1 MAKNYIKIK
10 ASLTHQ
16 GKTVN
21 PDISFMVDG
30 HTVHHNFQHIILELN
45 LNATG
50 ISFLNYICERMNAD
64 DNLILIDGSFKAEYI
79 AFAEQISGKT
89 PSIRKL
95 TNLVKLF
102 KEKHLLIEHLKHMK
116 LPTLYI
122 VNPKYFS
129 KGTKTARV
137 KLLQRLLSTEFDGK
151 INKEALL
158 DKPFQ
163 SFFMGK

>member
-1 MAKNYIKIK
+1 MEKKYITIK

-21 PDISFMVDG
+21 PNISFMEDG

-50 ISFLNYICERMNAD
+50 VSFLNYICERMNAEE
-64 DNLILIDGSFKAEYI
+64 NTILINGSFKGEYI
-79 AFAEQISGKT
+79 AFAEQISGKA
-89 PSIRKL
+89 PSTKTL
-95 TNLVKLF
+95 DNLVKQF
-102 KEKHLLIEHLKHMK
+102 REKYLLIERLG
-116 LPTLYI
+116 LPFLYI

-129 KGTKTARV
+129 KGSKRARE
-137 KLLQRLLSTEFDGK
+137 KLLQRLLSTEFEGK

-158 DKPFQ
+158 NEPFQ
-163 SFFMGK
+163 SFFKGK

>member
-1 MAKNYIKIK
+1 MAKNYITIK

-21 PDISFMVDG
+21 PNISFIEDG

-64 DNLILIDGSFKAEYI
+64 DNLILINGSFMSEYI
-79 AFAEQISGKT
+79 AFAEKVSDKA
-89 PSIRKL
+89 PSERKL
-95 TNLVKLF
+95 TSLVKQF
-102 KEKHLLIEHLKHMK
+102 KEKHLLIEQLKSP
-116 LPTLYI
+116 LLYI

-129 KGTKTARV
+129 KVSKEKR
-137 KLLQRLLSTEFDGK
+137 KKMLQILLSTEYDGK

-158 DKPFQ
+158 NEPFE
-163 SFFMGK
+163 SFFKEK

>member
-1 MAKNYIKIK
+1 MEKKYITIK

-16 GKTVN
+16 GITVN
-21 PDISFMVDG
+21 PNISFMKDG

-64 DNLILIDGSFKAEYI
+64 DNLILIDGSLKAEYI
-79 AFAEQISGKT
+79 AFSEQISGKAPT
-89 PSIRKL
+89 TKTLENYINKF
-95 TNLVKLF
+95 V
-102 KEKHLLIEHLKHMK
+102 EKHLLIKRMDSTL
-116 LPTLYI
+116 LYI

-129 KGTKTARV
+129 KGRKRARV
-137 KLLQRLLSTEFDGK
+137 KLLQHLLSNEYDGK

-158 DKPFQ
+158 NEPFQ
-163 SFFMGK
+163 SFFKEK

>member
-1 MAKNYIKIK
+1 MEKKYITIK

-21 PDISFMVDG
+21 PNISFMEDG

-64 DNLILIDGSFKAEYI
+64 DNLILIDGSFKAQYI
-79 AFAEQISGKT
+79 AFAEQISGKAPT
-89 PSIRKL
+89 TKTL
-95 TNLVKLF
+95 GNLIDKFV
-102 KEKHLLIEHLKHMK
+102 EKHLLIERLG
-116 LPTLYI
+116 LSSLYI

-129 KGTKTARV
+129 KSSKRARE
-137 KLLQRLLSTEFDGK
+137 KLLQRLLSTEFEGK

-158 DKPFQ
+158 NEPFQ
-163 SFFMGK
+163 SFFKGKEVI

>member
-1 MAKNYIKIK
+1 MEKNYITIN

-21 PDISFMVDG
+21 PNISFLQNG

-50 ISFLNYICERMNAD
+50 ITFLSYICESMDVN
-64 DNLILIDGSFKAEYI
+64 NLIQLDVAFKTEYI
-79 AFAEQISGKT
+79 AFSKKISGKGPT
-89 PSIRKL
+89 SRKL
-95 TNLVKLF
+95 SDIINQF
-102 KEKHLLIEHLKHMK
+102 KEKHLIIQRLDWPL
-116 LPTLYI
+116 LYI

-129 KGTKTARV
+129 NGSKEKRK
-137 KLLQRLLSTEFDGK
+137 KLLLGLLSAEYDGK

-158 DKPFQ
+158 DRPIE
-163 SFFMGK
+163 SFFIVK

>member
-1 MAKNYIKIK
+1 MEKKYISIK

-21 PDISFMVDG
+21 PNIFFMDDG

-50 ISFLNYICERMNAD
+50 ISFLNYICEKMNP
-64 DNLILIDGSFKAEYI
+64 DNTILLNGSLMNEYI
-79 AFAEQISGKT
+79 AFAEKISGIAPKDKT
-89 PSIRKL
+89 LRNIVKKL
-95 TNLVKLF
+95 
-102 KEKHLLIEHLKHMK
+102 KEKYLLIERLDFPF
-116 LPTLYI
+116 LFI

-129 KGTKTARV
+129 KGSKTAR
-137 KLLQRLLSTEFDGK
+137 KELLQLLLSVEYDGK

-163 SFFMGK
+163 SFFKEK

>member
-1 MAKNYIKIK
+1 MEKNYITIN

-21 PDISFMVDG
+21 PNISFLQNG

-50 ISFLNYICERMNAD
+50 ITFLSYICERMNAD
-64 DNLILIDGSFKAEYI
+64 NTILLNGSFKAEYI
-79 AFAEQISGKT
+79 AFAEKISGKAPKIKT
-89 PSIRKL
+89 L
-95 TNLVKLF
+95 DNLVKKF
-102 KEKHLLIEHLKHMK
+102 VQKHLLIKRLD
-116 LPTLYI
+116 LSLLYI

-129 KGTKTARV
+129 NGSKEKRR
-137 KLLQRLLSTEFDGK
+137 KLLLGLLSAEYDGK

-158 DKPFQ
+158 DRPIE
-163 SFFMGK
+163 SFFIVK

>member
-1 MAKNYIKIK
+1 MAKNYITIK

-21 PDISFMVDG
+21 PNISFMEDG

-50 ISFLNYICERMNAD
+50 ISFLNYICERMNAE
-64 DNLILIDGSFKAEYI
+64 DNLILINGSFKAEYI
-79 AFAEQISGKT
+79 AFAEKLT
-89 PSIRKL
+89 RKL
-95 TNLVKLF
+95 PSESKLISLIKQF
-102 KEKHLLIEHLKHMK
+102 KEKHLLIEHLKFP
-116 LPTLYI
+116 LLYI

-129 KGTKTARV
+129 KGSKTMRRE
-137 KLLQRLLSTEFDGK
+137 LLQLLLSTEYDGK

-158 DKPFQ
+158 NEPFE
-163 SFFMGK
+163 SFFK

>member
-1 MAKNYIKIK
+1 MEKKYISIK

-21 PDISFMVDG
+21 PNIFFMDDG

-50 ISFLNYICERMNAD
+50 ISFLNYICEKMNP
-64 DNLILIDGSFKAEYI
+64 DNTILLNGSLMDEYI
-79 AFAEQISGKT
+79 AFAKEISGIAPKDKT
-89 PSIRKL
+89 LRNIVKKL
-95 TNLVKLF
+95 
-102 KEKHLLIEHLKHMK
+102 KEKYLLIERLDF
-116 LPTLYI
+116 PFLYI

-129 KGTKTARV
+129 KGTKKARE
-137 KLLQRLLSTEFDGK
+137 KLLQLLLSTEYDGK

-158 DKPFQ
+158 DEPFQ
-163 SFFMGK
+163 SFFNEK

>member
-1 MAKNYIKIK
+1 MAKNYITIK

-21 PDISFMVDG
+21 PNISFIEDG

-64 DNLILIDGSFKAEYI
+64 DNLILINGSFKSEYI
-79 AFAEQISGKT
+79 AFAEKVSDKA
-89 PSIRKL
+89 PSDRKL
-95 TNLVKLF
+95 TSLVKQF
-102 KEKHLLIEHLKHMK
+102 KEKHLLIEQLKSP
-116 LPTLYI
+116 LLYI

-129 KGTKTARV
+129 KVSKEKR
-137 KLLQRLLSTEFDGK
+137 KKMLQILLSTEYDGK

-158 DKPFQ
+158 NEPFE
-163 SFFMGK
+163 SFFKEK

>member
-1 MAKNYIKIK
+1 MEKKYITIK

-21 PDISFMVDG
+21 PNISFMVDG
-30 HTVHHNFQHIILELN
+30 HTVHHNFQHIILELK

-64 DNLILIDGSFKAEYI
+64 DNFILIDGSFKAEYI
-79 AFAEQISGKT
+79 AFAEQISGKA
-89 PSIRKL
+89 PSSKKL
-95 TNLVKLF
+95 DNLVKQF
-102 KEKHLLIEHLKHMK
+102 KEKHLLIKRLD
-116 LPTLYI
+116 LPLLYI

-129 KGTKTARV
+129 KGTKTARE
-137 KLLQRLLSTEFDGK
+137 KLLQRLLGTEFEGK

-158 DKPFQ
+158 NEPFQ
-163 SFFMGK
+163 SFFKGK

>member
-1 MAKNYIKIK
+1 MEKKYITIK

-21 PDISFMVDG
+21 PNIGFMEDG

-64 DNLILIDGSFKAEYI
+64 DNLILINGSFKTEYI
-79 AFAEQISGKT
+79 VFAEQISGKAPT
-89 PSIRKL
+89 TKTLDNFIDKF
-95 TNLVKLF
+95 V
-102 KEKHLLIEHLKHMK
+102 EKHLLIERLGMSS
-116 LPTLYI
+116 LYI

-129 KGTKTARV
+129 KGSKTARK
-137 KLLQRLLSTEFDGK
+137 KLLELLLSPEYDGK

-158 DKPFQ
+158 NEPFQ
-163 SFFMGK
+163 SFFKEK

>member
-1 MAKNYIKIK
+1 MEKKYITIK

-21 PDISFMVDG
+21 PNISFMEDG

-50 ISFLNYICERMNAD
+50 VSFLNYICENMND
-64 DNLILIDGSFKAEYI
+64 DNIITLDGAFKAEYI
-79 AFAEQISGKT
+79 AFAEQISGKA
-89 PSIRKL
+89 PNIRTL
-95 TNLVKLF
+95 GNLIDKFV
-102 KEKHLLIEHLKHMK
+102 EKHLLIKRLD
-116 LPTLYI
+116 LSFLYI

-129 KGTKTARV
+129 KGSKKARE
-137 KLLQRLLSTEFDGK
+137 KLLQCLLSTEFEGK

-158 DKPFQ
+158 NEPFQ
-163 SFFMGK
+163 SFFKGK

>member
-1 MAKNYIKIK
+1 MEKKYISIK

-21 PDISFMVDG
+21 PNIFFMDDG
-30 HTVHHNFQHIILELN
+30 HIVHHNFQHIIIELN

-50 ISFLNYICERMNAD
+50 ISFLNYICEKMNP
-64 DNLILIDGSFKAEYI
+64 DNTILLNGSLMDEYI
-79 AFAEQISGKT
+79 AFVKEISGKA
-89 PSIRKL
+89 PSVRKL
-95 TNLVKLF
+95 TDLVKLF

-116 LPTLYI
+116 LPKLYI

-129 KGTKTARV
+129 KGTKIARV
-137 KLLQRLLSTEFDGK
+137 KLLQRLLSTEYDGK

-158 DKPFQ
+158 NEPFQ
-163 SFFMGK
+163 SFFK

>member
-1 MAKNYIKIK
+1 MAKNYITIK

-21 PDISFMVDG
+21 PNISFMEDG

-64 DNLILIDGSFKAEYI
+64 DNLILINGSFKSEYI
-79 AFAEQISGKT
+79 AFAEKVSDKA
-89 PSIRKL
+89 PSERKL
-95 TNLVKLF
+95 TSLVKQF
-102 KEKHLLIEHLKHMK
+102 KEKHLLIEQLKSP
-116 LPTLYI
+116 LLYI

-129 KGTKTARV
+129 KVSKEKR
-137 KLLQRLLSTEFDGK
+137 KKMLQILLSTEYDGK

-158 DKPFQ
+158 NEPFE
-163 SFFMGK
+163 SFFKEK

>member
-21 PDISFMVDG
+21 QNISFMEDG

-45 LNATG
+45 LNARG
-50 ISFLNYICERMNAD
+50 ISFLNYICERMND
-64 DNLILIDGSFKAEYI
+64 DNIITFDGLFKDEYI
-79 AFAEQISGKT
+79 AFAKEISGKALSPKT
-89 PSIRKL
+89 L
-95 TNLVKLF
+95 DNLVKQF
-102 KEKHLLIEHLKHMK
+102 KKKHLLIKRLD
-116 LPTLYI
+116 LPLLYI

-129 KGTKTARV
+129 KGSKTMRRE
-137 KLLQRLLSTEFDGK
+137 LLQLLLSTEYDGK

-158 DKPFQ
+158 NEPFE
-163 SFFMGK
+163 SFFK

>member
-1 MAKNYIKIK
+1 MEKKYITIN

-16 GKTVN
+16 GITVN
-21 PDISFMVDG
+21 PNISFMKDG

-64 DNLILIDGSFKAEYI
+64 NNLILIDGSLKAEYI
-79 AFAEQISGKT
+79 AFAEQISGKAPT
-89 PSIRKL
+89 TKTLENYINKF
-95 TNLVKLF
+95 V
-102 KEKHLLIEHLKHMK
+102 EKHLLIKRMDSTL
-116 LPTLYI
+116 LYI

-129 KGTKTARV
+129 KGSKRARE

-158 DKPFQ
+158 NEPFQ
-163 SFFMGK
+163 SFFKEK

>member
-21 PDISFMVDG
+21 PDISFMEDG

-79 AFAEQISGKT
+79 AFAEQISGKPT
-89 PSIRKL
+89 TTKTL
-95 TNLVKLF
+95 GNLIDKFV
-102 KEKHLLIEHLKHMK
+102 EKHLLIERLG
-116 LPTLYI
+116 LSSLYI

-129 KGTKTARV
+129 RGSKRARE
-137 KLLQRLLSTEFDGK
+137 KLLQRLLSTEYDGK

-158 DKPFQ
+158 NQPFQ
-163 SFFMGK
+163 SFFKGV

>member
-21 PDISFMVDG
+21 PDISFMEEA
-30 HTVHHNFQHIILELN
+30 HTVHHNFQHIIFELN

-50 ISFLNYICERMNAD
+50 ISFLNYICERMNP
-64 DNLILIDGSFKAEYI
+64 DNTILLNGSFKAEYI
-79 AFAEQISGKT
+79 AFAEKVTRKPPSESKLISLIKQ
-89 PSIRKL
+89 
-95 TNLVKLF
+95 F
-102 KEKHLLIEHLKHMK
+102 KEKHLLIEHLKFP
-116 LPTLYI
+116 LLYI

-129 KGTKTARV
+129 KCSKSMRRE
-137 KLLQRLLSTEFDGK
+137 LLQLLLSTEYDGK

-158 DKPFQ
+158 NEPFE
-163 SFFMGK
+163 SFFKEK

>member
-1 MAKNYIKIK
+1 MEKKYITIN

-16 GKTVN
+16 GITVN
-21 PDISFMVDG
+21 PNISFMKDG

-64 DNLILIDGSFKAEYI
+64 NNLILIDGSLKAEYI
-79 AFAEQISGKT
+79 AFAEEISGKA
-89 PSIRKL
+89 PSSKKL
-95 TNLVKLF
+95 DNLLKQF
-102 KEKHLLIEHLKHMK
+102 KEKHLLIKCLD
-116 LPTLYI
+116 LPLLYI

-129 KGTKTARV
+129 KGTKTARE

-151 INKEALL
+151 RNKEALL
-158 DKPFQ
+158 DIPFQ
-163 SFFMGK
+163 SFFKGK

>member
-1 MAKNYIKIK
+1 MAKKYISIK

-21 PDISFMVDG
+21 PNIFFMDDG

-50 ISFLNYICERMNAD
+50 ISFLNYICERMNAEH
-64 DNLILIDGSFKAEYI
+64 NTILINGSFKAEYI
-79 AFAEQISGKT
+79 VFAEQISGKS
-89 PSIRKL
+89 PNIRTL
-95 TNLVKLF
+95 GNLINKFV
-102 KEKHLLIEHLKHMK
+102 EKHLLIEDLE
-116 LPTLYI
+116 LPFFYI

-129 KGTKTARV
+129 KGTKIARE
-137 KLLQRLLSTEFDGK
+137 KLLQRLLSTEYDGK

-158 DKPFQ
+158 NEPLQ
-163 SFFMGK
+163 SFFKGK